1 MNINQNANRPK
12 LKKIKRPINRTA
24 PLGSNEGQMQNAPR
38 PQPSMSQNNQPKMQ
52 NPMHNPMQQNSP
64 VYQQQSHVQM
74 PNSSDLN
81 EYLDG
86 RTNLPNVREVQQN
99 DYQPNFIEEGE
110 YYDDRQYSDA
120 PAWLNVKVFVFAII
134 MFMVAGI
141 LAGKI
146 IFAQSTVVKNGL
158 QGVVVNSE
166 VPRGR
171 ARCGIAER
179 SQGCVLYIMNP
190 QRQEMAAK
198 DFYDLAAQVTGR
210 QRFMIETGNMR
221 YANSRIKPGDIVQLN
236 IPPL

>member
-1 MNINQNANRPK
+1 MNMDQDGNRPK

-24 PLGSNEGQMQNAPR
+24 PVSDYSNTMQSPSIQNSGASLPNQNISQPTYQPSAMPSQPQAQ
-38 PQPSMSQNNQPKMQ
+38 PQPQMMS
-52 NPMHNPMQQNSP
+52 SRE
-64 VYQQQSHVQM
+64 
-74 PNSSDLN
+74 LN

-86 RTNLPNVREVQQN
+86 SRNLPDIQENQN
-99 DYQPNFIEEGE
+99 ESYPNYINDEE
-110 YYDDRQYSDA
+110 YYAQPYSEN
-120 PAWLNVKVFVFAII
+120 PEWLNLKVFVIGV
-134 MFMVAGI
+134 VAFLVLGV
-141 LAGKI
+141 LCGK
-146 IFAQSTVVKNGL
+146 FLFSQSSVVHNGL

-190 QRQEMAAK
+190 QRHEMSAK
-198 DFYDLAAQVTGR
+198 DFYDLAAQMTGR

-221 YANSRIKPGDIVQLN
+221 YANSRIKPGEIAQLN